1 MTVLRIYRKGGL
13 YIGFSCSGH
22 SGYAEEGHDI
32 VCASVSTAVQYC
44 VNCGE
49 QIDRVPMEL
58 STDPK
63 TALIRCV
70 ATEPDPGFSKH
81 IEILASLGETL
92 AEAYAN
98 YFKLEIM
105 EV

>member
-1 MTVLRIYRKGGL
+1 MTVLRIYQRGGL
-13 YIGFSCSGH
+13 YVGFSCSGH
-22 SGYAEEGHDI
+22 SGYAEKGQDI
-32 VCASVSTAVQYC
+32 VCAAISTAVQYC

-58 STDPK
+58 STDAEK
-63 TALIRCV
+63 ALIQCM
-70 ATEPDPGFSKH
+70 TKEPNIGFSKH
-81 IEILASLGETL
+81 IEILVSLGETL
-92 AEAYAN
+92 AKSYAD